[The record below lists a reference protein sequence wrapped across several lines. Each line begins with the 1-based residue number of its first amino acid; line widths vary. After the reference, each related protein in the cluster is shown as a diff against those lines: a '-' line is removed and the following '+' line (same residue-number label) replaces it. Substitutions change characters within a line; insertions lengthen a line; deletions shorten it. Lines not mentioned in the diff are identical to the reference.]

1 MGTAVL
7 VLLLW
12 PRAPFV
18 TSPQHAGNCG
28 LCITGMQIFV
38 LCPSI
43 TPLLEGQLPIGHGNR
58 FPCLGYHPLSFPK
71 RCHLHMALGLPEPVL
86 NIDLDFH

>member
-1 MGTAVL
+1 MAEG
-7 VLLLW
+7 
-12 PRAPFV
+12 PFRDKP
-18 TSPQHAGNCG
+18 SARRKLRFMNNWDAN
-28 LCITGMQIFV
+28 FV

-71 RCHLHMALGLPEPVL
+71 RCHLHMALGLPEPVP